1 MFVCGSVSMAT
12 CVSLLLSTCV
22 LACAASNVDTR
33 FPLLKTGADGTLFG
47 LSVALHLDLK
57 SHKHLLLV
65 GAPRERAEPDV
76 PANRTGGVYSC
87 PITADQ
93 SDCRRLSLIKQDLDP
108 SEDLVEDMWLGVSL
122 ASQGPPGGRVL
133 ACGHRFVKVYG
144 ASELRHMIGRCYI
157 RGDDRRHDGAD
168 DQWRSLEQV
177 CSHLGDV
184 SREVMCSSGM
194 SAAIFRH
201 DIIIGSPGS
210 YQWQGNVHV
219 TWTNPHVIFD
229 TRRSSFP
236 NLQRR
241 NIYLGYSVTQA
252 AGLLSQDDV
261 TIVTGAP
268 KDTKEDARGSVL
280 LAVKDAGA
288 GLAIRQTLRGEQTGS
303 YFGNAV
309 AAADLDNDG
318 WHDLLVGA
326 PFYFRRQQEVGG
338 AVYVYMNAGGRF
350 RSTPTL
356 ALKGPPASA
365 FGMAVAHAGDLDGDG
380 FQDFAVGAPFHGT
393 GSVMIW
399 CGSSTGVSSQPS
411 QVISG
416 SSLSPRLSTF
426 GFSLSGGLDVDGN
439 RHPDLLVGSLDD
451 TAVLLRS
458 RPVIHLNKTIRVS
471 PNIVKPN
478 TCDFCIEV
486 EVCFSYTWSTGDTR
500 QRDNITVRFSVA
512 ADVGSP
518 KPRLRFR
525 GNGQS
530 AYSGSMLVPQRR
542 CRTLIVGL
550 PTPVRD
556 HVAALVFS
564 LNASVQQKM
573 PKNKEPLQDL
583 ASFPVLS
590 RRSRPV
596 RTQVHIQKACGSD
609 NRCHS
614 NLQMAAHFTD
624 ARQQPLSTWSGRQV
638 WSYGGGADRL
648 LLRVNISNT
657 EEDAHL
663 ALLNVT
669 VPPALVYSGVRTKSG
684 IQKVQCSVEG
694 FVVLCELGNPFQS
707 NQTVEVWIIFEPSE
721 TSWDT
726 WEVETLL
733 QMSTL
738 SEQTDL
744 SPVSL
749 SLMINYSV
757 DMSLTL
763 TRQPG
768 PVPFSGHAVGESAM
782 RTTEDVGPLLIFTF
796 QVHLGGS
803 CRGNPELAFNWPS
816 ELSNG
821 KWLLYLT
828 EISLNGSAE
837 SRCVPPGNVVNPLRL
852 KMSREASGRERQT
865 PAQEEEVRKDKGTG
879 HGTPVRHLQ
888 TNNKSYVLDC
898 VNGGAKC
905 VHFTCPLPHV
915 KKGASVTLRAR
926 LWKATMLEH
935 YMDARAVLL
944 RGRATLRLGTFNTE
958 AHSAQVLLAPP
969 AANDSDDNIDAA
981 PLLFADGGPRLSLP
995 GAAGGQR
1002 RPPVDDCGVRP
1013 GWAGPAG
1020 SHLRAAV
1027 EERLL
1032 RARRHVA
1039 GGAAP
1044 GSDRSGGG
1052 AARVPGRRLDRDLN
1066 PNAGTPGPLRTDA
1079 PQPQPSQRGTLE
1091 SAGVTD
1097 AVPAGTR

>member
-1 MFVCGSVSMAT
+1 MSYKRVIISSSPQLLSVFQLCANAELVSPFPAVSVLCAHVWSCRVRACNTNKCSTNLRRYSRLHRRRVCVSTGSGAAGAAVRPTQPGAEHARDCRDDRGLQEASFATAALTLSSCRRDLQVPGNYGLSGPEVGDRPQLRPQKGPAEEGMFVCGSVSMAT

-57 SHKHLLLV
+57 SHTHLLLV

-87 PITADQ
+87 PITANQ
-93 SDCRRLSLIKQDLDP
+93 SDCRRLSLMKQDLDP

-144 ASELRHMIGRCYI
+144 ASKLRHMIGRCYI

-184 SREVMCSSGM
+184 SREVMCNSGM

-219 TWTNPHVIFD
+219 TWTNPRVIFD

-241 NIYLGYSVTQA
+241 NIYLGYSVIQA

-261 TIVTGAP
+261 TIVTAGAP

-318 WHDLLVGA
+318 
-326 PFYFRRQQEVGG
+326 
-338 AVYVYMNAGGRF
+338 
-350 RSTPTL
+350 
-356 ALKGPPASA
+356 
-365 FGMAVAHAGDLDGDG
+365 
-380 FQDFAVGAPFHGT
+380 
-393 GSVMIW
+393 
-399 CGSSTGVSSQPS
+399 
-411 QVISG
+411 
-416 SSLSPRLSTF
+416 
-426 GFSLSGGLDVDGN
+426 
-439 RHPDLLVGSLDD
+439 
-451 TAVLLRS
+451 S

-512 ADVGSP
+512 ADVGTP

-573 PKNKEPLQDL
+573 PKNQDPLQDL

-624 ARQQPLSTWSGRQV
+624 ARRRPLSTRSGRQV

-648 LLRVNISNT
+648 LLRVDVSNT
-657 EEDAHL
+657 EEDAHS

-694 FVVLCELGNPFQS
+694 FVVLCELGNPFKS
-707 NQTVEVWIIFEPSE
+707 NQTVEVWIIFEPAE
-721 TSWDT
+721 ISWDT
-726 WEVETLL
+726 LEVETLL

-768 PVPFSGHAVGESAM
+768 PVPFGGHAAGGESAM

-803 CRGNPELAFNWPS
+803 CRGDPELAFNWPS
-816 ELSNG
+816 ESSDG
-821 KWLLYLT
+821 KRLLYLT

-852 KMSREASGRERQT
+852 KMSRERQSLL
-865 PAQEEEVRKDKGTG
+865 QEEEVSKDEG
-879 HGTPVRHLQ
+879 PVRHLQ
-888 TNNKSYVLDC
+888 TGNKSYVLDC

-915 KKGASVTLRAR
+915 KTGASVTLRAR
-926 LWKATMLEH
+926 LWKATMLER

-944 RGRATLRLGTFNTE
+944 RGRAALRLGTCNTE
-958 AHSAQVLLAPP
+958 ALSAQMEVHAYPYP
-969 AANDSDDNIDAA
+969 E
-981 PLLFADGGPRLSLP
+981 
-995 GAAGGQR
+995 R
-1002 RPPVDDCGVRP
+1002 R
-1013 GWAGPAG
+1013 A
-1020 SHLRAAV
+1020 
-1027 EERLL
+1027 
-1032 RARRHVA
+1032 
-1039 GGAAP
+1039 
-1044 GSDRSGGG
+1044 GGG
-1052 AARVPGRRLDRDLN
+1052 APLWMIAASVLAGLGLLALICVLLWKSGFFVRGGTWRAARHRGRIVAAEERHACRD
-1066 PNAGTPGPLRTDA
+1066 
-1079 PQPQPSQRGTLE
+1079 
-1091 SAGVTD
+1091 GVSTE
-1097 AVPAGTR
+1097 T

>member
-261 TIVTGAP
+261 TIVTAGAP

-796 QVHLGGS
+796 Q
-803 CRGNPELAFNWPS
+803 
-816 ELSNG
+816 
-821 KWLLYLT
+821 
-828 EISLNGSAE
+828 
-837 SRCVPPGNVVNPLRL
+837 
-852 KMSREASGRERQT
+852 MSREASGRERQT

>member
-1 MFVCGSVSMAT
+1 MQCSLYGPLYFCVHSFCKECVCARLSFVFQAMSACVSVSVAT
-12 CVSLLLSTCV
+12 CVCLLVSS
-22 LACAASNVDTR
+22 CAASNVDTR
-33 FPLLKTGADGTLFG
+33 FPLVKTGADGTFFG
-47 LSVALHLDLK
+47 LSVALHSDLK
-57 SHKHLLLV
+57 SRTHLLLV

-87 PITADQ
+87 PITADP
-93 SDCRRLSLIKQDLDP
+93 SDCRRLSLIDRDLDL

-144 ASELRHMIGRCYI
+144 ASKLRHMIGRCYL
-157 RGDDRRHDGAD
+157 RDGAD
-168 DQWRSLEQV
+168 DQWRSLEQL

-184 SREVMCSSGM
+184 SREVMCNSGM
-194 SAAIFRH
+194 SAAIFRR
-201 DIIIGSPGS
+201 DLIVGSPGS

-219 TWTNPHVIFD
+219 TWTNPRVIFD
-229 TRRSSFP
+229 TGRSSFP

-252 AGLLSQDDV
+252 AGLLSRDDV

-280 LAVKDAGA
+280 LAVKGAGA
-288 GLAIRQTLRGEQTGS
+288 ELTVRQTLRGEQTGS

-318 WHDLLVGA
+318 WQDLLVGA
-326 PFYFRRQQEVGG
+326 PFYFQRQRGVGG

-350 RSTPTL
+350 RSTATS

-399 CGSSTGVSSQPS
+399 RGSGSGVSARPG

-439 RHPDLLVGSLDD
+439 GHPDLLVGSLDD

-471 PNIVKPN
+471 PNIVEPN
-478 TCDFCIEV
+478 TCDFCISV
-486 EVCFSYTWSTGDTR
+486 EVCFSYTWSSGDER
-500 QRDNITVRFSVA
+500 RPDNITVHFSVA

-525 GNGQS
+525 GNAQS
-530 AYSGSMLVPQRR
+530 TYSASVLVPRQR

-550 PTPVRD
+550 PAPVRD
-556 HVAALVFS
+556 RVAALVFS
-564 LNASVQQKM
+564 LDASVNQKI
-573 PKNKEPLQDL
+573 PKNKDPLQDL
-583 ASFPVLS
+583 GSFPVLS
-590 RRSRPV
+590 QRSQPV
-596 RTQVHIQKACGSD
+596 RTQVHIQKSCGSD
-609 NRCHS
+609 NRCRS

-624 ARQQPLSTWSGRQV
+624 AERQPLSMRSGRQV

-648 LLRVNISNT
+648 LLWVNVSNT
-657 EEDAHL
+657 AEDAHL
-663 ALLNVT
+663 AVLNVT
-669 VPPALVYSGVRTKSG
+669 VPPALVYSGVRTKGGG
-684 IQKVQCSVEG
+684 IHKVQCSVEG
-694 FVVLCELGNPFQS
+694 SVVLCELGNPFQS
-707 NQTVEVWIIFEPSE
+707 NRMVEVWIIFEASE
-721 TSWDT
+721 LSCDNR
-726 WEVETLL
+726 EAETLL

-744 SPVSL
+744 SPISL
-749 SLMINYSV
+749 SLIIKYSV

-763 TRQPG
+763 THRPG
-768 PVPFSGHAVGESAM
+768 PVPFGGHVPGESAV

-803 CRGNPELAFNWPS
+803 RRGDPELTFDWPS
-816 ELSNG
+816 QLSNG
-821 KWLLYLT
+821 KRLLYLT

-837 SRCVPPGNVVNPLRL
+837 SRCVPPGDVVDPLRL
-852 KMSREASGRERQT
+852 KMGGRRERRSLV
-865 PAQEEEVRKDKGTG
+865 QEEEVQEDEGAG
-879 HGTPVRHLQ
+879 PGAPVRHFQ
-888 TNNKSYVLDC
+888 TNDDKSYVLDC

-905 VHFTCPLPHV
+905 VRFTCPLPNV
-915 KKGASVTLRAR
+915 KKRASVTLRAR

-935 YMDARAVLL
+935 YLDARGVLV
-944 RGRATLRLGTFNTE
+944 RGQATLRLGAFNTE
-958 AHSAQVLLAPP
+958 APNTRMEVHVYPYPERRVGSDAPPWIIGVSVLAGLVLLALICALLWKSGFFVRGDARHRGP
-969 AANDSDDNIDAA
+969 IAA
-981 PLLFADGGPRLSLP
+981 P
-995 GAAGGQR
+995 
-1002 RPPVDDCGVRP
+1002 
-1013 GWAGPAG
+1013 
-1020 SHLRAAV
+1020 
-1027 EERLL
+1027 EERDG
-1032 RARRHVA
+1032 V
-1039 GGAAP
+1039 
-1044 GSDRSGGG
+1044 
-1052 AARVPGRRLDRDLN
+1052 
-1066 PNAGTPGPLRTDA
+1066 
-1079 PQPQPSQRGTLE
+1079 
-1091 SAGVTD
+1091 SAET
-1097 AVPAGTR
+1097 